1 MNNFNSK
8 DLNVYEDL
16 FTRCLN
22 AIVLRRF
29 STTRKIVIDTN
40 NAKFQK
46 YWRYMICLKNMVA
59 KTYVK
64 TLH

>member
-16 FTRCLN
+16 LIRYLN

-29 STTRKIVIDTN
+29 STTRRIVIDAN
-40 NAKFQK
+40 NGKFQK
-46 YWRYMICLKNMVA
+46 YLPYMICLKNVVA
-59 KTYVK
+59 K
-64 TLH
+64 L